1 MGRTINFRQRAGMII
16 LALFVPA
23 ALVFAQEQVDQKTNF
38 FDVQITKDQVFSYK
52 NLKFTGD
59 YTSFESASGFVLLGK
74 TDAGNTVVIVVGAGN
89 ATIDAPEAHQEKMK
103 TVFGMLPLKFAF
115 KGIYMRLSPKE
126 YAETLGKTEL
136 AKAADDDAFNK
147 AKEIYDLKFLGSY
160 HAGPKAMLPPYKT
173 RVMEFD
179 TDAFG
184 WIYDEEGYW
193 LKLRKVSPY
202 ASIYPAN
209 FVNPKQK

>member
-1 MGRTINFRQRAGMII
+1 MGRTINFRQSAGMMV
-16 LALFVPA
+16 LALFIPA
-23 ALVFAQEQVDQKTNF
+23 ALFFAQEQPEQKTSF
-38 FDVQITKDQVFSYK
+38 YDVQVSKDQVFSYK

-59 YTSFESASGFVLLGK
+59 FASFESASGFVLLG
-74 TDAGNTVVIVVGAGN
+74 TTEPGTTVVIVIGGGN
-89 ATIDAPEAHQEKMK
+89 ATIDAPEAHQEKFK
-103 TVFGMLPLKFAF
+103 TVFGVLPLKMAF
-115 KGIYMRLSPKE
+115 KSIYMRLSPKE
-126 YAETLGKTEL
+126 YAETLGKTDL
-136 AKAADDDAFNK
+136 TKAADDDAFNK

-160 HAGPKAMLPPYKT
+160 HAGPKAMLPPYRT

-184 WIYDEEGYW
+184 WVYNEEGYW
-193 LKLRKVSPY
+193 LKLRRVSPY